1 MGKECSKDE
10 RIFRYTTFHDAIH
23 SIDDDIKK
31 ELSNTNLSSKKYCRY
46 NIINKNVLKKYPFLK
61 NKKFDEETAKN
72 IVFQYKDLIYELEE
86 RNFLKI
92 DKRFSFNFPE
102 NFIFINQDF
111 MEVIFEYID
120 DEYKKFLKNKFEFII
135 GGECLIKRNIINENF
150 YFRYITLYKEL
161 EEEEGNYTDFF
172 LFIKNEQKR
181 EAAVNYI
188 VQNNIWEYFKKIKY
202 NYKNEYKKIIDEKG
216 QEVGYIVRAIE
227 LEHIEAYLSRKK
239 QKELEKEIINKI
251 PKIQLE
257 NKLDNKEQI
266 QNTNSKAEISINQMQ
281 NNINNNKDNN
291 MNNINMQSNFQN
303 MQMQMNMNM
312 MNNNMN
318 MNFNNI
324 NNNNNMPNWNNFNMN
339 NLNNMNINQSLYE
352 RINYL
357 TNENFT
363 LKNTI
368 QLKDNEIK
376 ELKQRIDNLVNNT
389 TQLVDF
395 NKIRVVQF
403 ISMDHTIICGIKCLL
418 TDTFAEVE
426 EKLYKIYPQYR
437 ETNNAFQVDGRT
449 ILRFKTI
456 AENNIQEG
464 HGVQILKIE

>member
-1 MGKECSKDE
+1 
-10 RIFRYTTFHDAIH
+10 
-23 SIDDDIKK
+23 
-31 ELSNTNLSSKKYCRY
+31 
-46 NIINKNVLKKYPFLK
+46 
-61 NKKFDEETAKN
+61 
-72 IVFQYKDLIYELEE
+72 
-86 RNFLKI
+86 
-92 DKRFSFNFPE
+92 
-102 NFIFINQDF
+102 
-111 MEVIFEYID
+111 
-120 DEYKKFLKNKFEFII
+120 
-135 GGECLIKRNIINENF
+135 
-150 YFRYITLYKEL
+150 
-161 EEEEGNYTDFF
+161 
-172 LFIKNEQKR
+172 
-181 EAAVNYI
+181 
-188 VQNNIWEYFKKIKY
+188 
-202 NYKNEYKKIIDEKG
+202 
-216 QEVGYIVRAIE
+216 
-227 LEHIEAYLSRKK
+227 
-239 QKELEKEIINKI
+239 
-251 PKIQLE
+251 
-257 NKLDNKEQI
+257 
-266 QNTNSKAEISINQMQ
+266 
-281 NNINNNKDNN
+281 
-291 MNNINMQSNFQN
+291 
-303 MQMQMNMNM
+303 MNM
-312 MNNNMN
+312 MNNMN

-357 TNENFT
+357 TNEVFT

-403 ISMDHTIICGIKCLL
+403 ISMDHSLICGIKCLL

-464 HGVQILKIE
+464 HGVQIIKIE

>member
-1 MGKECSKDE
+1 MD
-10 RIFRYTTFHDAIH
+10 
-23 SIDDDIKK
+23 
-31 ELSNTNLSSKKYCRY
+31 
-46 NIINKNVLKKYPFLK
+46 
-61 NKKFDEETAKN
+61 
-72 IVFQYKDLIYELEE
+72 
-86 RNFLKI
+86 
-92 DKRFSFNFPE
+92 
-102 NFIFINQDF
+102 
-111 MEVIFEYID
+111 VIFAHID
-120 DEYKKFLKNKFEFII
+120 NEYKKFLKNKFEFII
-135 GGECLIKRNIINENF
+135 GGECLIKRNIINENSN

-181 EAAVNYI
+181 EAAVNFI
-188 VQNNIWEYFKKIKY
+188 VQNNIWEYFKKINY

-227 LEHIEAYLSRKK
+227 LEHIEAYLSRKR

-266 QNTNSKAEISINQMQ
+266 QNINSKAGISNIQIQ
-281 NNINNNKDNN
+281 NNINDNKDNN

-312 MNNNMN
+312 MNNMN

-464 HGVQILKIE
+464 HGVQITKIE

>member
-61 NKKFDEETAKN
+61 NKKFDSETAKN
-72 IVFQYKDLIYELEE
+72 IIFHYKDLINEREE
-86 RNFLKI
+86 RNFFKI
-92 DKRFSFNFPE
+92 DKRFGFTFPE

-120 DEYKKFLKNKFEFII
+120 DEYKKFLKNKFEFKI
-135 GGECLIKRNIINENF
+135 GGECLIKRNIINEDSNF
-150 YFRYITLYKEL
+150 FRYITLYKEL

-181 EAAVNYI
+181 ETAVNFI

-312 MNNNMN
+312 MNNMN

>member
-1 MGKECSKDE
+1 
-10 RIFRYTTFHDAIH
+10 
-23 SIDDDIKK
+23 
-31 ELSNTNLSSKKYCRY
+31 
-46 NIINKNVLKKYPFLK
+46 
-61 NKKFDEETAKN
+61 
-72 IVFQYKDLIYELEE
+72 
-86 RNFLKI
+86 
-92 DKRFSFNFPE
+92 
-102 NFIFINQDF
+102 

-120 DEYKKFLKNKFEFII
+120 DEYKKFLQKKFEFKI
-135 GGECLIKRNIINENF
+135 GGECLIKRNIINEDSNF
-150 YFRYITLYKEL
+150 FRYITLYKEL
-161 EEEEGNYTDFF
+161 EDEEGNYTDFF

-181 EAAVNYI
+181 ETAVNFI
-188 VQNNIWEYFKKIKY
+188 VQNNIWEYFKKINY

-266 QNTNSKAEISINQMQ
+266 QNTNSKEEISINQMQ

-312 MNNNMN
+312 MNNMN